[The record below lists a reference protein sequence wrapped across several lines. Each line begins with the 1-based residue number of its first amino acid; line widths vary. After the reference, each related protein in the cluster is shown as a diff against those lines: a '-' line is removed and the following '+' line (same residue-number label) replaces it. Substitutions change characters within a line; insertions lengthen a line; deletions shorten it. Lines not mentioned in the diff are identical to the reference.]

1 MGCGS
6 LRTKDSHNTKPSSE
20 VNSACLRLNN
30 ELYRITK
37 VQLGI
42 KSKYLKF
49 RNFLIVKLS
58 NNLKKR
64 LILSRIT
71 IFG

>member
-49 RNFLIVKLS
+49 SLRPIGELPKSIECSLTND
-58 NNLKKR
+58 
-64 LILSRIT
+64 
-71 IFG
+71 